1 MERGGGKFEQSFDVE
16 KRRGSNVLIYR
27 NEQSFVKNMEF
38 PTDAGLS
45 NGHFICLRM
54 STQAAKHSL

>member
-1 MERGGGKFEQSFDVE
+1 
-16 KRRGSNVLIYR
+16 VLIYS

-54 STQAAKHSL
+54 PTQEAIHLI